1 MMNFRVIAIAT
12 LCLAVAAPVIGQG
25 RRGGFG
31 TPTPLPGVEDRGAR
45 TGEFP
50 GRGERGERGEPG
62 ERGERDPLGRLPE
75 ALDLTESQIASLQAL
90 LEQRQIAQEGFRI
103 QMEAARQVFQEA
115 VESRDPTAIGNAFL
129 AQRDLQEE
137 LQALNE
143 KFMADFRLL
152 LNFDQQQQLDALE
165 AFGRGGFGGSSG
177 LGEGRGNLQRRSG
190 GQ

>member
-1 MMNFRVIAIAT
+1 MKLRIVAIAT
-12 LCLAVAAPVIGQG
+12 LCLAVTAPVIGQN

-31 TPTPLPGVEDRGAR
+31 TPTPLPGVDDRGAR

-50 GRGERGERGEPG
+50 GRGERGERN
-62 ERGERDPLGRLPE
+62 PLGPLPE

-90 LEQRQIAQEGFRI
+90 LEQRQIAQESFRGL
-103 QMEAARQVFQEA
+103 MEAARQALQEA

-152 LNFDQQQQLDALE
+152 LNFDQQELLDALE
-165 AFGRGGFGGSSG
+165 TFGRGGFGGGLG

>member
-1 MMNFRVIAIAT
+1 MMNFRAIAIAT
-12 LCLAVAAPVIGQG
+12 LCLAVAAPVMGQG

-31 TPTPLPGVEDRGAR
+31 TPTPLPGVDDRGAR

-50 GRGERGERGEPG
+50 GRGERN
-62 ERGERDPLGRLPE
+62 PLGPLPE

-90 LEQRQIAQEGFRI
+90 LEQRQIAQEGFRS
-103 QMEAARQVFQEA
+103 QMEAARQAFQEA
-115 VESRDPTAIGNAFL
+115 VESRDPTAIGNTFL

-143 KFMADFRLL
+143 QFMADFRLL
-152 LNFDQQQQLDALE
+152 LNFDQQELLDALE
-165 AFGRGGFGGSSG
+165 AFGRGGFGGSFG